1 MLPHSRTHTM
11 KITQEHRDIAAT
23 SIKGDD
29 AKSISVR
36 QRIIEGLADEHPAVQ
51 AAAFYGSK

>member
-1 MLPHSRTHTM
+1 M